1 MQILWKNA
9 KKRSA
14 SIECT
19 FVPRGTESAMKI
31 YFKNTFFFSQMLR
44 ELVPSDLIKLQTTN
58 DWKRSIVA
66 AYNQDAGM
74 SPEDAK
80 ITFLKIVYR

>member
-1 MQILWKNA
+1 
-9 KKRSA
+9 
-14 SIECT
+14 
-19 FVPRGTESAMKI
+19 
-31 YFKNTFFFSQMLR
+31 MLR
-44 ELVPSDLIKLQTTN
+44 ELVPSDLFKIQSSN

-74 SPEDAK
+74 TSEDAK

>member
-1 MQILWKNA
+1 M
-9 KKRSA
+9 
-14 SIECT
+14 
-19 FVPRGTESAMKI
+19 VYI
-31 YFKNTFFFSQMLR
+31 YCFIFYRQMIR
-44 ELVPSDLIKLQTTN
+44 ELVPSDLHKIQGPN

-74 SPEDAK
+74 SPDDAK